1 MLAEALRTALF
12 WLFAALS
19 LSLAWSVVGNRRIL
33 RAAVA
38 LMGVLGCSA
47 AFYALLG
54 FGFLAGIQILVYV
67 GGIVVLLVFLVML
80 TRTQALL
87 EDEPS
92 PWRHKVG
99 VVAALAFF
107 ALNLWALSGLP
118 DAPVQGP
125 ALGGDTRAIGRAL
138 LDTGPEGYV
147 VPFEVVSVLLLAALV
162 GGIAVARK
170 VENATAVAP
179 APPGEA
185 AHG

>member
-1 MLAEALRTALF
+1 MSAEALRTALF

-19 LSLAWSVVGNRRIL
+19 LALAWSVVGNRRLL
-33 RAAVA
+33 RAAAA

-47 AFYALLG
+47 GFYALLG
-54 FGFLAGIQILVYV
+54 FGFLAGVQVLVYV

-87 EDEPS
+87 EDEPT
-92 PWRHKVG
+92 PWRHNVG

-107 ALNLWALSGLP
+107 ATNLWALAGLP
-118 DAPVQGP
+118 DAPVVGP

-138 LDTGPEGYV
+138 LDVGATGYV
-147 VPFEVVSVLLLAALV
+147 LPFELVSVLLLAALV

-170 VENATAVAP
+170 VDP
-179 APPGEA
+179 ASQSAEA
-185 AHG
+185 DHG

>member
-1 MLAEALRTALF
+1 MSAETLRSALF
-12 WLFAALS
+12 WVFATLS
-19 LSLAWSVVGNRRIL
+19 LSLAWSVVGNRRLL

-87 EDEPS
+87 EDEPT

-99 VVAALAFF
+99 VVAAVGFF
-107 ALNLWALSGLP
+107 VVNLWALASLP
-118 DAPVQGP
+118 DAAVQGP
-125 ALGGDTRAIGRAL
+125 VLGGDTRAIGRAL
-138 LDTGPEGYV
+138 LDAGPQGYV
-147 VPFEVVSVLLLAALV
+147 LPFEAVSVLLLAALV

-170 VENATAVAP
+170 VDVAALPP
-179 APPGEA
+179 AEA
-185 AHG
+185 NHG